1 MLCVQDTCNDLYT
14 NRNLWN
20 TAYNLDVTIS
30 TLSPLICLIKVVSL
44 DVTGGGLGMSADSE
58 GKLRLW
64 QTDTGE
70 VRVRNKTGSDK
81 EPL

>member
-30 TLSPLICLIKVVSL
+30 DLFDILGGQPGCDRRGFGGVGRLGGKVTTV
-44 DVTGGGLGMSADSE
+44 AD
-58 GKLRLW
+58 RHW
-64 QTDTGE
+64 
-70 VRVRNKTGSDK
+70 GSQGT
-81 EPL
+81 